1 MNSNKCFAAFDQII
15 DKHELEK
22 IKTIGDA
29 YLAVSGLPR
38 IFEDHALKACHA
50 AIDIL
55 NWVKNPDNNCLFD
68 IRIGIN
74 SGPVIAGIV
83 GLRKYVYDIWGDT
96 VNTASRLE
104 SSSASGKINLSESTY
119 QMVKDQLPCEY
130 RGKIQ
135 AKNKGS
141 INMYYVKLA

>member
-1 MNSNKCFAAFDQII
+1 MIFTDFVNFTTICESLSPIQLVYELNKCFAAFDQII

-83 GLRKYVYDIWGDT
+83 GLRKYVYDIWGT
-96 VNTASRLE
+96 
-104 SSSASGKINLSESTY
+104 
-119 QMVKDQLPCEY
+119 Q
-130 RGKIQ
+130 
-135 AKNKGS
+135 
-141 INMYYVKLA
+141 